1 MSQLTTKTI
10 KARKGN
16 EKIAMLTA
24 YDYPTAAILD
34 EAGIDILLVGDS
46 LGNVILGFPNTL
58 QVTIDMMVHHSAAV
72 ARGTKHA
79 LIVAD
84 LPFGTYQASAAQA
97 IENASKL
104 LSQGQAHAVKLE
116 GGKIMA
122 DTVKRMVDV
131 GIPVM
136 GHIGLT
142 PQSINE
148 LGGYFIHGKTSPE
161 AIALMEDAQALEKA
175 GVFALVLECVEPELA
190 KHITQNIAIPTI
202 GIGSGTDC
210 DGQVLVIHDM
220 LGFTTHKV
228 PKFVQQTANLRTLI
242 AESVTSYITRVK
254 EEKK

>member
-1 MSQLTTKTI
+1 MSQHTTKTI
-10 KARKGN
+10 KARKGK

-34 EAGIDILLVGDS
+34 EAGTDILLVGDS
-46 LGNVILGFPNTL
+46 LGNVVLGYPNTL
-58 QVTIDMMVHHSAAV
+58 QVTLDMMIHHTQAV
-72 ARGTKHA
+72 VRGTKNA
-79 LIVAD
+79 LVVAD
-84 LPFGTYQASAAQA
+84 LPFGTYQASPSQA

-122 DTVKRMVDV
+122 ETVKRMVDV

-161 AIALMEDAQALEKA
+161 AQALMDDAKALEQA
-175 GVFALVLECVEPELA
+175 GVFSIVLECVEPQLT
-190 KHITQNIAIPTI
+190 KHITENISVPTI

-220 LGFTTHKV
+220 LGFTIHKV
-228 PKFVQQTANLRTLI
+228 PKFVKQTANLRSLI
-242 AESVTSYITRVK
+242 TESAMNYIQRVRVGK
-254 EEKK
+254 

>member
-1 MSQLTTKTI
+1 MGQKTTKDI
-10 KARKGN
+10 RNLKGR

-34 EAGIDILLVGDS
+34 QAGIDILLVGDS
-46 LGNVILGFPNTL
+46 VGNVILGFPNTL
-58 QVTIDMMVHHSAAV
+58 QVTLDMIIHHTNAV
-72 ARGTKHA
+72 VRGAKQA

-84 LPFGTYQASAAQA
+84 MPFGTYQASSSQA

-148 LGGYFIHGKTSPE
+148 LGGYHMHGKTNPE
-161 AIALMEDAQALEKA
+161 AHALLEDAKALEKA
-175 GVFALVLECVEPELA
+175 GAFCLVLECVEPELS
-190 KHITQNIAIPTI
+190 KQITQSISIPTI

-220 LGFTTHKV
+220 LGFTVNKV
-228 PKFVQQTANLRTLI
+228 PKFVKQTADLRSLI
-242 AESVTSYITRVK
+242 TESVMSYIQTTK
-254 EEKK
+254 EKK